1 MGVSLRT
8 SHNTGLNS
16 GLRQSISGG
25 AGSIP
30 FLEYVTIPDTTE
42 FNLRAAGSLNYE
54 VDWGDGSVESSTTS
68 QLSHTYSTAGSYTI
82 RITPAAGSVY
92 RPSFANNLSDNKI
105 LRVNGTGGSQLG
117 TTLQSAWFGADQMTS
132 FSSNINVSG
141 VEGFRQAWHACKKL
155 NSFPLLDFSSAT
167 TFYGTWQSDFELT
180 SFPLIDSSNVTQFR
194 DAWRNCTG
202 LTSFPLLDTSSG
214 TNFYQS
220 WYNANK
226 LTSFPLIDVSSGAN
240 FTGTWRQCSSLT
252 SFPALDFSSGTLFD
266 RTWASCTSLQDFP
279 ANMFDSTGTISASA
293 DAFRDCWQNC
303 ALTAQSIENILVSLD
318 TNGVTNKSTG
328 LDGGTNAA
336 KSTWSTA
343 ANTAYTNL
351 IGKGWTIAFNS

>member
-30 FLEYVTIPDTTE
+30 FLEYVTIPTTTE
-42 FNLRAAGSLNYE
+42 FNLRASGSPNYE
-54 VDWGDGSVESSTTS
+54 VDWGDGSVESSTAI

-82 RITPAAGSVY
+82 RITPAAGTVY
-92 RPSFANNLSDNKI
+92 RPNFNNALSDNKI

-117 TTLQSAWFGADQMTS
+117 TTLLTAWFGADQMTS

-141 VEGFRQAWHACKKL
+141 VGGFRQTWQNCKKL
-155 NSFPLLDFSSAT
+155 TSFPLLDFSNAN
-167 TFYGTWQSDFELT
+167 TFYAAWTSCKKLT
-180 SFPLIDSSNVTQFR
+180 SFPLIDSSGVTQFR
-194 DAWRNCTG
+194 DAWRNCTD

-220 WYNANK
+220 WYTCGS
-226 LTSFPLIDVSSGAN
+226 LTSFPLIDVSNGSN
-240 FTGTWRQCSSLT
+240 FLGTWRGCSSLT
-252 SFPALDFSSGTLFD
+252 SFPALDFSSATTFD
-266 RTWASCTSLQDFP
+266 RAWLSCTSLQNFP
-279 ANMFDSTGTISASA
+279 ANMFDSTGTITNSNP
-293 DAFRDCWQNC
+293 FRDCWQNC

-318 TNGVTNKSTG
+318 TNGVTNKATAV
-328 LDGGTNAA
+328 DGGTNAA